1 MSSEDLLP
9 GVMQPLPQGEALYRL
24 GNGIRGYKTGYFS
37 SDEEAWRVLGDQ
49 FNQSFPSRSGRT
61 VHLTKTIATGLTA
74 GGNETESDRE
84 LRLECER
91 LLQEDRNNATD

>member
-1 MSSEDLLP
+1 MVLTELVP
-9 GVMQPLPQGEALYRL
+9 GEWHPVPQGEALYSL

-37 SDEEAWRVLGDQ
+37 SDDEAWRVLSDQ

-61 VHLTKTIATGLTA
+61 VHLTKTIAAGLTA

-91 LLQEDRNNATD
+91 LLQEDRERA